1 MSDATSD
8 DRDPAATPP
17 PRAPTPAGGVRS
29 APAPGALP
37 RSAPPAGTG
46 LPRSAPAPGAVPRSA
61 PAAAPLPA
69 PLPPPPDL
77 PAEDA
82 PRSLVE
88 LVNRVLDRGV
98 VVAGDVT
105 ISVAGV
111 DLVYLGLNAL
121 LTSVS
126 TARRTLRGHVA
137 PGERR
142 LLPESHWPET
152 VQGHGITADT
162 GGMGGA
168 VPPGS
173 VAQAEGAGT
182 IPAPAA
188 AARPVADALAA
199 ELAEVAEG
207 LPERIDI
214 DPDAVQR
221 DLARLVLVV
230 VELLRR
236 VVEHQ
241 AIQRMGDE
249 DLSEAQIER
258 MGVALERLE
267 AKLAEIKAVFG
278 VADTDLNIDLGQLGK
293 LL

>member
-1 MSDATSD
+1 MSETSD
-8 DRDPAATPP
+8 DREPPTRPA
-17 PRAPTPAGGVRS
+17 PRGPTSAGGVRS
-29 APAPGALP
+29 APTPSALPHSAPPPGALP
-37 RSAPPAGTG
+37 RSAPEPRPP
-46 LPRSAPAPGAVPRSA
+46 LPRPPERPPEAELPG
-61 PAAAPLPA
+61 
-69 PLPPPPDL
+69 
-77 PAEDA
+77 EG

-126 TARRTLRGHVA
+126 TMRRSMQRQPSRLAGPRPILGELRATGYDLGAASEARAATSEEPGRT
-137 PGERR
+137 
-142 LLPESHWPET
+142 
-152 VQGHGITADT
+152 
-162 GGMGGA
+162 
-168 VPPGS
+168 
-173 VAQAEGAGT
+173 EGAA
-182 IPAPAA
+182 APVDVT
-188 AARPVADALAA
+188 RPVADALAA
-199 ELAEVAEG
+199 ELTEVAAG
-207 LPERIDI
+207 LPERLDI

-221 DLARLVLVV
+221 DLARLVLVI

-241 AIQRMGDE
+241 AIQRMGDD
-249 DLSEAQIER
+249 DLSEAQVER

-267 AKLAEIKAVFG
+267 AKLAEIKSAFG
-278 VADTDLNIDLGQLGK
+278 VADADLNIDLGQLGK